1 MRREFDEG
9 RQNYLLFIELHKTV
23 VADEVFAERKAAE
36 AEHDVN
42 SITGRVERIDKI
54 LHDQETK

>member
-1 MRREFDEG
+1 MRREFDDG
-9 RQNYLLFIELHKTV
+9 RQSYLLFIELHKTV
-23 VADEVFAERKAAE
+23 VADEVLAERKAAE